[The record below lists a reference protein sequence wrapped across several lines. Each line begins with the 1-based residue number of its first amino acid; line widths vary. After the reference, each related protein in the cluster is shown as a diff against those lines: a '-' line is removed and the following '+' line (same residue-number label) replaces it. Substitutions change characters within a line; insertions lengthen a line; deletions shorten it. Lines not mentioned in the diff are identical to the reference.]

1 MKWKSI
7 VFQKYT
13 LKSVYTI
20 GKLTTFCFKPHYRP
34 FTIRG
39 WHYCKLNR
47 ELCGIDMS
55 RAHNSATIQNINT
68 SDGHDDTYI
77 YLFVRLANHE
87 LITVAHYPNCRHFL
101 ARYDSLFIF
110 VCSFVGNPF
119 ATGGGLRKFMGFLHE
134 ITRKHNP
141 CPLRRMS
148 PRDCGGPIPFALLH
162 CSSLSFSLFFLFFS
176 LSFPALYA
184 RSPVSSA
191 FHPRFHACFCW
202 SLDRETCRQFYGIWS
217 VHSCTCTQIKNIT
230 RSFKGHIFK

>member
-1 MKWKSI
+1 
-7 VFQKYT
+7 
-13 LKSVYTI
+13 
-20 GKLTTFCFKPHYRP
+20 
-34 FTIRG
+34 
-39 WHYCKLNR
+39 
-47 ELCGIDMS
+47 MS

-87 LITVAHYPNCRHFL
+87 LIAAHYPNCRHFL

-119 ATGGGLRKFMGFLHE
+119 ATRGGLRKFMGFLHE

-176 LSFPALYA
+176 LSFPMLSMLVHQFPPHFIRASTLAFADRSIAKLAGSFTAFDLCIRALA
-184 RSPVSSA
+184 
-191 FHPRFHACFCW
+191 H
-202 SLDRETCRQFYGIWS
+202 
-217 VHSCTCTQIKNIT
+217 K
-230 RSFKGHIFK
+230 